1 MPSFSSFRLVFL
13 AAVGTLL
20 AACQSLPAPKGFS
33 PAQIA
38 VLQSEG
44 FVPAQEDPAWILT
57 LSDRLLFATDESAL
71 VPEQVERLT
80 SMSRNL
86 LSVGINSAEIR
97 GHTDS
102 TGAADYNMKLSQ
114 ARAAAVAAPMTEQG
128 MQLRPDQITGYGE
141 TIPLSSNAT
150 PEGRQD
156 NRRVE
161 IIVSPQ

>member
-1 MPSFSSFRLVFL
+1 MSLRLILL
-13 AAVGTLL
+13 AALSAPL

-33 PAQIA
+33 PAQVA

-44 FVPAQEDPAWILT
+44 FVPVQEDPAWMLT

-71 VPEQVERLT
+71 RPEQVERMT
-80 SMSRNL
+80 NMSRNL
-86 LSVGINSAEIR
+86 LSVGINSAEVR

-102 TGAADYNMKLSQ
+102 TGTADYNMKLSQ
-114 ARAAAVAAPMTEQG
+114 ARAAAVAAPMTAQG
-128 MQLRPDQITGYGE
+128 MQLRADQIIGYGE

-161 IIVSPQ
+161 IIVTPQ